1 MYRYDNESTKRRRY
15 ILIVT
20 RSSRKEIMNPSFGG
34 SRLVKE
40 IYERL
45 VMKSF
50 KVYILSLHDISS
62 IAAYFLRI
70 KTKVNSV
77 SRTKIKNER
86 LKWILN
92 LLYNLLTE
100 LLSWIDIKLRKEA
113 AKKIEKLKV
122 GAIIY
127 NGSIGAFAFLKVARA
142 RTIPFILCEHNIDY
156 YFYEDKIGCN
166 LLIKI
171 YKVFELLSAKASDTV
186 ICFNS
191 RDKERLVKN
200 GIPSEKIFLMEFN
213 VQAKK
218 RYSKKEALN

>member
-142 RTIPFILCEHNIDY
+142 RTIPFILCEHNI
-156 YFYEDKIGCN
+156 C
-166 LLIKI
+166 LL
-171 YKVFELLSAKASDTV
+171 YTSPSPRDLST
-186 ICFNS
+186 S
-191 RDKERLVKN
+191 RM
-200 GIPSEKIFLMEFN
+200 PSS
-213 VQAKK
+213 A
-218 RYSKKEALN
+218 